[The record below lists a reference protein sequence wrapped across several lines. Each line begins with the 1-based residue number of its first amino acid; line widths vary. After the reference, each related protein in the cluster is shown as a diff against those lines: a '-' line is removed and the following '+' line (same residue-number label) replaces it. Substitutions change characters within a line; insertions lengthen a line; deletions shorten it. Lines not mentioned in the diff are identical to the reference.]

1 MPQTT
6 DALKN
11 ILFIKL
17 PSSMERDINTF
28 HVDSSIEIPVQI
40 PDGKQAFDAATEIS
54 VELIVAGML
63 KILAYQNDH
72 VHASYYRSFVLALQP
87 DAIEEL
93 NIAAIAQEQKH
104 NFVFA
109 EELFLTVCHLSLHS
123 TAYIN
128 LATLYSRK
136 AAEDTTKGVQYDLYQ
151 QKALETL
158 KEGLSVVGE
167 DANLLSEIGFFHLYQ
182 GNVEIAKEYLDRYLS
197 IAEENAKKAHVQK
210 IMDDIDAKLNDDQT
224 LMRSYDAIQMNKE
237 GEAITLLDSF
247 LQDNP
252 KVWNAHFLKGWAL
265 RRMGNYQEAELSLLA
280 ALANSKGTSDIY
292 NELALCSLETGKPE
306 LAKDYL
312 NTAVDLDSQN
322 ITLISNLAYLYL
334 KDQMW
339 DEAREYLEIARN
351 IDPTDP
357 LIIHLMQDYEAASG
371 DTLSSPIIQEFVD
384 TEDVIRQTKKEK
396 PFFIQG
402 KEETDDLES
411 DYSIEDTLQ

>member
-1 MPQTT
+1 MSETH
-6 DALKN
+6 DALRN

-17 PSSMERDINTF
+17 PASMERDINNF
-28 HVDSSIEIPVQI
+28 HVDSSIEIPVQR
-40 PDGKQAFDAATEIS
+40 PEGNSSFDPVKDIS

-63 KILAYQNDH
+63 KILAYQDDH
-72 VHASYYRSFVLALQP
+72 EHASYYRDFVLALQP
-87 DAIEEL
+87 DAVQEL

-104 NFVFA
+104 NFAFA
-109 EELFLTVCHLSLHS
+109 EELFLTVCHLAPMSA
-123 TAYIN
+123 TYVN

-136 AAEDTTKGVQYDLYQ
+136 AAEDTSKGAQYDLYQ
-151 QKALETL
+151 QKALNTL
-158 KEGLSVVGE
+158 KEGLDVVGD

-197 IAEENAKKAHVQK
+197 LAEADEKKAHVQK
-210 IMDDIDAKLNDDQT
+210 IMDDIEAKLNDDQT

-237 GEAITLLDSF
+237 GEAVTLLDSF
-247 LQDNP
+247 LEDNP
-252 KVWNAHFLKGWAL
+252 KVWNAWFLKGWAL
-265 RRMGNYQEAELSLLA
+265 RRMGNYREAEQALLA

-292 NELALCSLETGKPE
+292 NELALCSLETGKAE

-339 DEAREYLEIARN
+339 DEARQYLETART
-351 IDPTDP
+351 IDPNDP
-357 LIIHLMQDYEAASG
+357 LIIQLMKDYEAASG
-371 DTLSSPIIQEFVD
+371 DKLSSPIIQEFVD

-402 KEETDDLES
+402 KDETDDLET
-411 DYSIEDTLQ
+411 DFDIEDTP